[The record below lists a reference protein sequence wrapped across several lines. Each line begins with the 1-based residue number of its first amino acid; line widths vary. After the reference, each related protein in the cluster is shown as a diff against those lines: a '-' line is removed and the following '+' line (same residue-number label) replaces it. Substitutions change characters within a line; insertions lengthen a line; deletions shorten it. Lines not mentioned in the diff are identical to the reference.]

1 MFLPFIASKT
11 VTWLFA
17 HPLHLPCTC
26 LALVCTCS
34 HLSSICLHLFA
45 LAHTIPTSRGRC
57 PLRGMPTAVR
67 KYGVRFYGPWR
78 VLVSD
83 ETLERV
89 MFCGQAGEIVID
101 GMFLVAFLVAF
112 HGTLSTCTIPLGRAL
127 SSFFMSPSRLEGHFC
142 PVSLFLSLFLD
153 FLLPF
158 LVIYRVFFHCFSSH
172 SLTPRII
179 GPRPQLHCPL
189 PRAPQTRTP
198 RVFHPHKTREDAEE
212 QDEAIGK
219 RGKQGETAG
228 NKTAARP
235 SEP

>member
-1 MFLPFIASKT
+1 MLTPCTCPALAS
-11 VTWLFA
+11 
-17 HPLHLPCTC
+17 HLPCTC

-101 GMFLVAFLVAF
+101 GMFLVAF
-112 HGTLSTCTIPLGRAL
+112 HGTLSTRTIPLGRAL
-127 SSFFMSPSRLEGHFC
+127 SSFFYVAFSSRGTFLPCFPVFIAVFGLPVTLSGH
-142 PVSLFLSLFLD
+142 LS
-153 FLLPF
+153 
-158 LVIYRVFFHCFSSH
+158 RFFHCFSSH

-189 PRAPQTRTP
+189 PRAPRHA
-198 RVFHPHKTREDAEE
+198 HPGFSIPTKQGKTR
-212 QDEAIGK
+212 K
-219 RGKQGETAG
+219 
-228 NKTAARP
+228 NKTRQLG
-235 SEP
+235 SERNKAKR